1 MKLGPK
7 LLLAPAWAAV
17 VVALA
22 ASQAD
27 AYLLWR
33 AAGEAQALF
42 QQRVE
47 GLRAVTSVQDQLE
60 RLHAGV
66 SRATGGDAP
75 LGDGGAR
82 VTRSDLASE
91 ADGVRRV
98 LDALR
103 DVAPAND
110 ELHDAVETTIRQVD
124 QYQREADTAL
134 EWAAVDPT
142 RGRAALQGTQTAF
155 AATAT
160 GLGALA
166 TRIDRVSTEVAAAT
180 HAASARSH
188 GLLVWLAFGA
198 AGAAVGLS
206 WLLQRRGTD
215 RANDLVRPSFSSPS
229 PARTNP
235 LPAALKTGTDGNR
248 GSA

>member
-1 MKLGPK
+1 MKLGQK
-7 LLLAPAWAAV
+7 LLVAPAWAAV
-17 VVALA
+17 VVVLA

-27 AYLLWR
+27 AYLLLR
-33 AAGEAQALF
+33 AAGEARALF

-47 GLRAVTSVQDQLE
+47 GLRAVTGVQDRLE

-66 SRATGGDAP
+66 SRAAGDDAP

-82 VTRSDLASE
+82 VLRRDLAHE
-91 ADGVRRV
+91 ADDVRRV

-134 EWAAVDPT
+134 EWAAVDPAK
-142 RGRAALQGTQTAF
+142 GRAALPRTQTAF

-166 TRIDRVSTEVAAAT
+166 TRIERVSTEGAAAA

-188 GLLVWLAFGA
+188 RRLEWLAFGA
-198 AGAAVGLS
+198 VGAAVWLS

-215 RANDLVRPSFSSPS
+215 PARDIVHPSFSSPK
-229 PARTNP
+229 P
-235 LPAALKTGTDGNR
+235 ALKTGTDGNR
-248 GSA
+248 WSA